1 MDNSNGSNNIIG
13 EGSVLKGNLSSSGN
27 VRLEGKVIGDLSSSS
42 KVACGETSVVDGN
55 VVAENA
61 EIAGKVTGK
70 VTVDEL
76 LILKST
82 ASIHGDISTSNLII
96 ESGANFNGACT
107 MGKEETIEEVDSDD
121 EKEELFKI
129 S

>member
-13 EGSVLKGNLSSSGN
+13 EGSVLKGNLNSSGN

-55 VVAENA
+55 VMAENA

-70 VTVDEL
+70 VTVSEL

-96 ESGANFNGACT
+96 ESGANFNGACS
-107 MGKEETIEEVDSDD
+107 MGKEIIEEDDSNN
-121 EKEELFKI
+121 EKE
-129 S
+129 

>member
-13 EGSVLKGNLSSSGN
+13 EGSVLKGNLNSSGN

-55 VVAENA
+55 VIAENA

-70 VTVDEL
+70 VTVSEL

-82 ASIHGDISTSNLII
+82 ASIHGDIATSNLII
-96 ESGANFNGACT
+96 ESGANFNGACS
-107 MGKEETIEEVDSDD
+107 MGIEEIMEDDSNN
-121 EKEELFKI
+121 EKE
-129 S
+129 

>member
-13 EGSVLKGNLSSSGN
+13 EGSVLKGNLNTSGN

-55 VVAENA
+55 VIAENA

-70 VTVDEL
+70 VTVSEL

-96 ESGANFNGACT
+96 ESGANFNGAFT
-107 MGKEETIEEVDSDD
+107 MGKEEIVEDEGSDD
-121 EKEELFKI
+121 EKE
-129 S
+129 

>member
-13 EGSVLKGNLSSSGN
+13 EGSVLKGNLNTSGN

-55 VVAENA
+55 VIAENA

-70 VTVDEL
+70 VTVSEL

-107 MGKEETIEEVDSDD
+107 MGKEEIEEDEGSED
-121 EKEELFKI
+121 EKE
-129 S
+129 

>member
-1 MDNSNGSNNIIG
+1 VDNSNGSNNIIG
-13 EGSVLKGNLSSSGN
+13 EGSVLKGNLNTSGN

-55 VVAENA
+55 VIAENA

-70 VTVDEL
+70 VTVSEL

-107 MGKEETIEEVDSDD
+107 MGKEEIEEDEGSED
-121 EKEELFKI
+121 EKE
-129 S
+129 

>member
-1 MDNSNGSNNIIG
+1 VDNSNGSNNIIG

-121 EKEELFKI
+121 EKE
-129 S
+129 

>member
-107 MGKEETIEEVDSDD
+107 MGKEETIEEVDSND
-121 EKEELFKI
+121 EKE
-129 S
+129 

>member
-13 EGSVLKGNLSSSGN
+13 EGSVLKGNLNSSGN

-55 VVAENA
+55 VIAENA

-70 VTVDEL
+70 VTVSEL

-96 ESGANFNGACT
+96 ESGANINGACS
-107 MGKEETIEEVDSDD
+107 MGREEIIEEEDSNN
-121 EKEELFKI
+121 EKE
-129 S
+129 

>member
-27 VRLEGKVIGDLSSSS
+27 VRLEGKVIGDLASSS

-121 EKEELFKI
+121 EKE
-129 S
+129 

>member
-107 MGKEETIEEVDSDD
+107 MGKDCLLYTSDAAD
-121 EKEELFKI
+121 E
-129 S
+129 